1 MKENNG
7 CFIFESEW
15 IFGNNEMQYR
25 IVANRFLHHMVRF
38 LVGTMIEVGRGR
50 ISVDKFK
57 KLLLNNKYDNLIVK
71 SPPQA
76 LFLNNVFYDK

>member
-1 MKENNG
+1 
-7 CFIFESEW
+7 
-15 IFGNNEMQYR
+15 
-25 IVANRFLHHMVRF
+25 
-38 LVGTMIEVGRGR
+38 MIEVGRGR
-50 ISVDKFK
+50 IRVDKFK